1 MIPFLVSGTHPRLTE
16 YEARLRFPEL
26 SWQRIDTVLV
36 GQDIPHLPDAFRDLA
51 GTVKYGE
58 IIASHIPEPD
68 VAQTISEWII
78 VRPRAE
84 RVLFSVDVV
93 NSKTL
98 PVKRVGMSL
107 KRHLQEQGKSVRWVT
122 SEQTGASSAAIT
134 KLDLISQGYDF
145 TVIATKD
152 GYSIGVTAHV
162 QDIDTWSELDF
173 GRPRRDAKNGMLPP
187 KLAQMMVNMVGAPG
201 VTLFDPFC
209 GSGTIPL
216 VAARVGWKRVIGTD
230 LSSLQVKN
238 TQENI
243 AWAQARALVSSETR
257 FETRILDA
265 TRLHEASIS
274 SVDAIATEGF
284 LGTPLQG
291 NESLDALNREAE
303 QGTALWKAFLK
314 SAALILPT
322 DAPLLGIWPQYRS
335 RQGNAQVD
343 LTDTELSDLGFRFD
357 PDFPRDLIYARPD
370 QWVKR
375 RLVRLIRL

>member
-16 YEARLRFPEL
+16 HEARLRFPEL
-26 SWQRIDTVLV
+26 SWQRTDTVLI
-36 GQDIPHLPDAFRDLA
+36 GEDTPHLPDAFRDLA

-58 IIASHIPEPD
+58 IIATNIAEPD
-68 VAQTISEWII
+68 VAQTISEWMI
-78 VRPRAE
+78 VHPRAE

-134 KLDLISQGYDF
+134 KLDLIAQGYDF
-145 TVIATKD
+145 TIIATKD
-152 GYSIGVTAHV
+152 GYSIGVTTHV

-201 VTLFDPFC
+201 TTLFDPFC

-216 VAARVGWKRVIGTD
+216 VAARVGWKQIIGSD
-230 LSSLQVKN
+230 LSALQVKN

-243 AWAQARALVSSETR
+243 VWAQEQALVSAETQ
-257 FETRILDA
+257 FETRALDA
-265 TRLHEASIS
+265 TRLHEASLS
-274 SVDAIATEGF
+274 SIDAIATEGF

-291 NESLDALNREAE
+291 NEPQTVLTREAE
-303 QGTALWKAFLK
+303 QGNVLWKAFLK
-314 SAALILPT
+314 SAASMLRSSGFGRNIDRIKVVLRLILPT
-322 DAPLLGIWPQYRS
+322 L
-335 RQGNAQVD
+335 N
-343 LTDTELSDLGFRFD
+343 
-357 PDFPRDLIYARPD
+357 
-370 QWVKR
+370 
-375 RLVRLIRL
+375 